1 MIKTCFKKESC
12 EKYGSTLPNLIDH
25 LALPILPH
33 LTTLPSTALKQKY
46 LVASVICMNNDTN
59 KSVICHHKLA
69 KWELVNILI
78 MAIGGELN
86 NMRERKK
93 TKESEHTI

>member
-1 MIKTCFKKESC
+1 
-12 EKYGSTLPNLIDH
+12 
-25 LALPILPH
+25 
-33 LTTLPSTALKQKY
+33 
-46 LVASVICMNNDTN
+46 MNYDTN
-59 KSVICHHKLA
+59 KSVICQHKLA